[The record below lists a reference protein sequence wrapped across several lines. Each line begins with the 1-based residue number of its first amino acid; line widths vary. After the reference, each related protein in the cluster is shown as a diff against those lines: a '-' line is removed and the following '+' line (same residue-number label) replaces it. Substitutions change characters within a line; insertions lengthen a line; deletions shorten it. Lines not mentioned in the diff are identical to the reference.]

1 VTGLGEL
8 RVVVTGGASGIGAAV
23 TERLL
28 QAGAAVAVLDLDPS
42 GAPAGAVPLVCDVT
56 DDAQVAAAVE
66 QAARGLGG
74 IDGVVA
80 NAGSGAVGS
89 VEHASDDDFRRTFD
103 VNVLGV
109 VRVVRAAL
117 PHLRASDRAA
127 VVTTGSVAADV
138 GLPARAAY
146 SASKG
151 AVHALTRAM
160 AADHLADGIRVC
172 AVAPGTADTP
182 WVQRLLDAADDPAAE
197 RSALEA
203 RQPSGRL
210 VAPEEV
216 AAAVCLLLDPAAGST
231 TGTVLTVDGGLTGLR
246 LPR

>member
-1 VTGLGEL
+1 
-8 RVVVTGGASGIGAAV
+8 
-23 TERLL
+23 
-28 QAGAAVAVLDLDPS
+28 VLDLDPT

-56 DDAQVAAAVE
+56 DDGQVTAAVE
-66 QAARGLGG
+66 QAARRLGG
-74 IDGVVA
+74 LDAVVA

-89 VEHASDDDFRRTFD
+89 VEAATDDDFRRTFD

-109 VRVVRAAL
+109 VRVMRASL
-117 PHLRASDRAA
+117 PHLRTSSHA
-127 VVTTGSVAADV
+127 VLVSTGSVAADV

-182 WVQRLLDAADDPAAE
+182 WVQRLLDAADDPEAE
-197 RSALEA
+197 RRALEA

-210 VAPEEV
+210 VTPDEV
-216 AAAVCLLLDPAAGST
+216 AAAVCHLLDPTAGAT

>member
-1 VTGLGEL
+1 VTGLREL

-28 QAGAAVAVLDLDPS
+28 QSGAAVAVLDLDPT
-42 GAPAGAVPLVCDVT
+42 GAPAGAVSLVCDVT
-56 DDAQVAAAVE
+56 DDAQVTAAVE
-66 QAARGLGG
+66 HAARSLGG
-74 IDGVVA
+74 VDGVVA

-89 VEHASDDDFRRTFD
+89 VESADDDDFRRTFD

-109 VRVVRAAL
+109 VRVLRAAL
-117 PHLRASDRAA
+117 PHLRSSSHA
-127 VVTTGSVAADV
+127 VLVSTGSVAADV

-182 WVQRLLDAADDPAAE
+182 WVQRLLDAADDPVAE
-197 RSALEA
+197 RRALEA

-216 AAAVCLLLDPAAGST
+216 AAAVCHLLDPTAGST
-231 TGTVLTVDGGLTGLR
+231 TGTILTVDGGLTGLR